1 MKAAQLIEYDGIDA
15 LKIVE
20 VDKPKPEEG
29 HVLVEVY
36 AASTNPFD
44 WKVREGLYK
53 EYIPINLPI
62 TLGGDFAGVVVELG
76 TGVEGFEIGQSVY
89 GQANAL
95 SHGSYAEFATVKSS
109 QLALK
114 PNSINY
120 ETAAAFPLAAASA
133 VQALN
138 EHIDLKPN
146 QKVLIHG
153 GAGGIGSLAIQLA
166 KHVGAYVATTVSA
179 EDIEFAREIGADEV
193 IDYKAEDF
201 SAKLQD
207 YDAVFDTVG
216 GETTTDS
223 YKVLKPG
230 GVLVSMVDKPN
241 DDLVQKYKTKFIT
254 QSTKITSERLTNIV
268 KLIDDGELKVNIDKV
283 FPFDQTA
290 SALEYLKTGHP
301 RGKVVIKVKS

>member
-230 GVLVSMVDKPN
+230 GVLVSMVD
-241 DDLVQKYKTKFIT
+241 
-254 QSTKITSERLTNIV
+254 
-268 KLIDDGELKVNIDKV
+268 
-283 FPFDQTA
+283 
-290 SALEYLKTGHP
+290 
-301 RGKVVIKVKS
+301 

>member
-230 GVLVSMVDKPN
+230 GVLVSIVDKPN